1 MKPSKRIIFPPN
13 HDFSTFVPALED
25 YKELTI
31 SESEWLNYAIGDIK
45 NVPGLA
51 ELFSEA
57 AERAKTRLPGLA
69 NLLPGMRAYKPLVEA
84 IAELVY
90 SETKSEVNPD
100 NIVLSNGGCSGI
112 WAAVMATC
120 DPGDSV
126 TYAVPAF
133 PYWSI
138 LHLTGVTQ
146 EPLLFDRPPV
156 YASTFADRIEE
167 LCKSRCPKAVIF
179 NEPQNPMGY
188 PLEEDQLKK
197 LAELAERYDFWI
209 IMDEVGRPFNFEAT
223 EWWGRHLPPDRVIQ
237 VDSFTKRYAAPG
249 LRLGW
254 LICPDNIVKAVQ
266 AVFAN
271 IQGGISHAS
280 AEFGYQLMR
289 CASATKEGNPVIKE
303 IKKRHEELGNLLQ
316 DLHKGSEIYYDQGIY
331 SLYYP
336 PEGLSDDILREG
348 LNALKIRLMDRRF
361 LYPEPDKGQRLYRL
375 SFGGEHRINKHVI
388 EKLLSI
394 TNNF

>member
-1 MKPSKRIIFPPN
+1 MKASKRMQFPQN

-31 SESEWLNYAIGDIK
+31 SETDWLNYAIGDVK

-51 ELFSEA
+51 ELFAEA
-57 AERAKTRLPGLA
+57 SERAKGRLPGLA
-69 NLLPGMRAYKPLVEA
+69 NLLPGMRGYKPLVEA
-84 IAELVY
+84 ISELVY
-90 SETKSEVNPD
+90 SETRSEVNAD

-126 TYAVPAF
+126 AYAVPAF

-167 LCKSRCPKAVIF
+167 LCKTRCPKAVIF

-209 IMDEVGRPFNFEAT
+209 IMDEVGRPFNFEAP
-223 EWWGRHLPPDRVIQ
+223 EWWGKHFPPDRVIQ

-254 LICPDNIVKAVQ
+254 LICPDNIVKEVQ
-266 AVFAN
+266 SIFAN

-280 AEFGYQLMR
+280 AEFGYQIMQVVSER
-289 CASATKEGNPVIKE
+289 ENGSPVIKE
-303 IKKRHEELGNLLQ
+303 IERRCVELQKIIDGLKPEV
-316 DLHKGSEIYYDQGIY
+316 DIHYKQGIY
-331 SLYYP
+331 ALYYP
-336 PEGLSDDILREG
+336 SEDLADDEIREK
-348 LNALKIRLMDRRF
+348 LCTLKIKLMDNRF
-361 LYPEPDKGQRLYRL
+361 LYPEPEQGQRAYRF
-375 SFGGEHRINKHVI
+375 SIGGEHRIHNHVI
-388 EKLLSI
+388 EKFFK
-394 TNNF
+394 NHQ